1 MGSLRMWM
9 AWMLLFGLTAGAQGQ
24 VDATSDAKSEAAAG
38 TMQVTL
44 GQAATELTGPW
55 RFHTGDNM
63 GWAATDFDDS
73 SWGLMDLTPPSG
85 SANAE
90 LGISGFIPGWTQNGY
105 PHYAGY
111 AWYRLRVNVKN
122 EGGSLSIKMPSDLD
136 DAYQLY
142 VNGAQ
147 IGEFGTFTEHGVTTY
162 SSLPRTFR
170 LPHGLKAGPI
180 TIAVR
185 LWMDS
190 ATPLSSP
197 DAGGMHEPP
206 VLGHTGVIRALITM
220 DWDAIGHYVG
230 SGFLEMLILL
240 LAWVVAISL
249 MSMDR
254 TEPAYLWLSLVCAVT
269 LLLDGIVLI
278 VNFSTEIG
286 LVQEQ
291 LLEALLAA
299 LRIGLWVI
307 FWGYW
312 FRVVRMN
319 WVHRVV
325 WTLVLLLIVGSVMLK
340 PPLYGHAVP
349 VHASAYLQPALLAL
363 KLCFVALLFAITF
376 RGIRK
381 EKTEG
386 WLALSAVML
395 VVISLY
401 QRELRLLHVRTGFEV
416 LGFTL
421 SLGTI
426 STIFSLLLI
435 TVMLLRRFLH
445 SQRKKEQWKAEIEQA
460 RQVQH
465 VLIPV
470 ELPTVVG
477 LSIESDYRPAR
488 EVGGDFFQILPV
500 AEDGSVLIVVGD
512 VTGKGLQA
520 GMLVALIVGSIR
532 TAVLYST
539 DPLELLST
547 LNERLCDRGRASAT
561 GLILRIKRD
570 GAVTLANAGHLS
582 PYLNGKEMEM
592 EGALPM
598 GVVAGADFHVQHF
611 TLEPGDTLM
620 LMSDGIAEAQDE
632 HKNLFG
638 FERVTQMLQ
647 EPISAAE
654 LATAAQEFGQE
665 DDILV
670 LRVQR
675 DRTPTVKEPERE
687 LVAGR

>member
-1 MGSLRMWM
+1 MRFSRMLMGLL
-9 AWMLLFGLTAGAQGQ
+9 LLFGLSAGALAQTDAKSAEAQGQ
-24 VDATSDAKSEAAAG
+24 GGS
-38 TMQVTL
+38 MQVVL
-44 GQAATELTGPW
+44 GRGAAQLTGPW
-55 RFHTGDNM
+55 RFHTGDDPR
-63 GWAATDFDDS
+63 WAETDFDDS
-73 SWGLMDLTPPSG
+73 NWGTIDLTPPED
-85 SANAE
+85 SADPE
-90 LGISGFIPGWTQNGY
+90 MGTSGFIPGWTDSGY
-105 PHYAGY
+105 PNYSGY
-111 AWYRLRVNVKN
+111 AWYRLRVDVNN
-122 EGGSLSIKMPSDLD
+122 SHGALSLKMPAETD
-136 DAYQLY
+136 DAYQVF
-142 VNGAQ
+142 VNGQ
-147 IGEFGTFTEHGVTTY
+147 KIGEFGRFTPHGVTPY
-162 SSLPRTFR
+162 SSLPRAFS
-170 LPHGLKAGPI
+170 LPENLKNGTI
-180 TIAVR
+180 TVAVR

-190 ATPLSSP
+190 ATPFNSP
-197 DAGGMHEPP
+197 DAGGMHWPP
-206 VLGHTGVIRALITM
+206 VLGHASVVGAQLQLDKDGVT
-220 DWDAIGHYVG
+220 HQVG
-230 SGFLEMLILL
+230 SGFLEMFILM

-254 TEPAYLWLSLVCAVT
+254 TEPAYLWLSFVCAVT

-286 LVQEQ
+286 QVQEQ
-291 LLEALLAA
+291 LLEALLGP

-312 FRVVRMN
+312 FRVVRMD

-325 WTLVLLLIVGSVMLK
+325 WTLVFLSIVGTAMLRQ
-340 PPLYGHAVP
+340 PFYGHAVP
-349 VHASAYLQPALLAL
+349 VHASTFIQPTLLAL
-363 KLCFVALLFAITF
+363 KLCFAVLLFAITF

-386 WLALSAVML
+386 WLALSAVVL

-401 QRELRLLHVRTGFEV
+401 QRELRLLHVRTGFEL
-416 LGFTL
+416 LGFHL
-421 SLGTI
+421 SLGQI

-532 TAVLYST
+532 TAVLYSS
-539 DPLELLST
+539 DPLQLLST
-547 LNERLCDRGRASAT
+547 LNERLCDRGKASAT

-570 GAVTLANAGHLS
+570 GAVTLANAGHLA

-598 GVVAGADFHVQHF
+598 GVVAGADFYVQHF

-687 LVAGR
+687 LVVGR